1 MKNLLLLGV
10 IATSLGLNSAQ
21 FAQQKAEDKEVEN
34 KTSGSPIVFRK
45 EAKKDFPLPQQNY
58 KEVNDYNVLHRQ
70 LDALKKREDERER
83 KELRKQQ
90 EERERERIKE
100 ERRQRELAEK
110 RAQQLAAVKAEQ
122 QRKTRLPD
130 KRKKTTP
137 KSEQPPRVPKPRKST
152 VPATSKGTLNIE
164 FSYYVAMCDSGCT
177 GQTATGIDVTNTV
190 YYQGMRV
197 VATDPTVIPTW
208 SIVQFDMGG
217 QPVRAIALDTG
228 GYIKGN
234 KIDMLVGSVEEANQ
248 LGRQVKK
255 VEIIRYGK

>member
-10 IATSLGLNSAQ
+10 MATSLGLTSAQ
-21 FAQQKAEDKEVEN
+21 FAQHKVEDEEIDDNSSDSPVVFNKDTRKDLPFLKNNKEM
-34 KTSGSPIVFRK
+34 R
-45 EAKKDFPLPQQNY
+45 
-58 KEVNDYNVLHRQ
+58 DYNVLHRQ
-70 LDALKKREDERER
+70 LDDLKKREDERKR

-90 EERERERIKE
+90 EERERKRVKE

-122 QRKTRLPD
+122 QRQAELAE
-130 KRKKTTP
+130 KRKKTP
-137 KSEQPPRVPKPRKST
+137 VSEQPSREPQPRKPTS
-152 VPATSKGTLNIE
+152 PATTKDTLNIE

-190 YYQGMRV
+190 YYQGMRI
-197 VATDPTVIPTW
+197 VATDPNVIPTW
-208 SIVQFDMGG
+208 SVIQFDMGG
-217 QPVRAIALDTG
+217 QSVRAIALDTG

-234 KIDMLVGSVEEANQ
+234 KIDMLVGSVEEANR